1 MVVDS
6 ILFSKVDTDVGYAIP
21 TVHFWDLWN
30 GPKRDLVVR
39 LRFIPMPIGD
49 ELGAG
54 CKWVVRLPTHVEDY
68 VSYTPPSD
76 TRLFGD
82 VIHDC
87 LEKLS
92 GC

>member
-1 MVVDS
+1 MVVNS
-6 ILFSKVDTDVGYAIP
+6 ILFSKVDTDAGYAVP

-54 CKWVVRLPTHVEDY
+54 CKWTVRLPSHVEDY
-68 VSYTPPSD
+68 VSYNPPSE
-76 TRLFGD
+76 TRFIAEILYET
-82 VIHDC
+82 
-87 LEKLS
+87 LES
-92 GC
+92 VG